1 MEKINFVE
9 IQGIFRANSACTVE
23 GFFGGTTHLLA
34 NHVVIG
40 GQLFRAGDVV
50 DVSVF
55 ASRVSCFYQAGKCVG
70 HDEVRLF
77 CGRIFRE
84 HLEDSTR
91 LAADEH
97 HIVLSEFQISSRILD
112 LLGY

>member
-1 MEKINFVE
+1 MEKINFVV
-9 IQGIFRANSACTVE
+9 IQAVFQANSARTVV
-23 GFFGGTTHLLA
+23 GFFDGTTHLLA
-34 NHVVIG
+34 NDVVIG
-40 GQLFRAGDVV
+40 GQLFKAGDVV
-50 DVSVF
+50 DVSPL
-55 ASRVSCFYQAGKCVG
+55 ASRVSCFYQTGKCIG
-70 HDEVRLF
+70 HDGTRLF

-91 LAADEH
+91 LAADEG